1 MLEFKKVCDAFERLS
16 VAQRELLLAEKSI
29 AVFDDLCNLCIPGS
43 CAVDILAGFLI
54 GSVVADGKI
63 NEAEYLLIYPALV
76 SCFGDDFDFAS
87 IKESFRRQKDKRNM
101 IDQYT
106 EKAVELLRLLDDGLK
121 QDVIMLC
128 LCVTSID
135 RKITLKEKR
144 YIRRL
149 CDAL

>member
-1 MLEFKKVCDAFERLS
+1 M
-16 VAQRELLLAEKSI
+16 
-29 AVFDDLCNLCIPGS
+29 N
-43 CAVDILAGFLI
+43 
-54 GSVVADGKI
+54 
-63 NEAEYLLIYPALV
+63 
-76 SCFGDDFDFAS
+76 
-87 IKESFRRQKDKRNM
+87 
-101 IDQYT
+101 DQYT

>member
-1 MLEFKKVCDAFERLS
+1 MIMASNNLISGQVDSGSMAYVLS
-16 VAQRELLLAEKSI
+16 TSTKRRTV
-29 AVFDDLCNLCIPGS
+29 VFTQ
-43 CAVDILAGFLI
+43 AGYLI

-63 NEAEYLLIYPALV
+63 NKAEYLLIYPALV

-87 IKESFRRQKDKRNM
+87 IKESFRRQKDKRKMN
-101 IDQYT
+101 DQYT